1 MCYYMSMRTRNRSNA
16 TRCAPCALPPPLES
30 FTSAGGRTF
39 VVLAGAHEE
48 RWDGDA
54 LWTDVWS
61 ITLDGAPA
69 GKLYRSLSYGT
80 TASGEPRW
88 HATTRELFWNR
99 ASDAPTGVGFDVAAF
114 DSAEE
119 ALAAWGRSAD
129 QICDWA
135 EGKPVNGHVRVVR
148 APVCPRCLDIEPGA
162 HRPRPRPPYTGPLTP
177 GLCDPCEQ
185 LTSAWL
191 AAERGGSR

>member
-1 MCYYMSMRTRNRSNA
+1 MRARTRS
-16 TRCAPCALPPPLES
+16 APRALPPPLES
-30 FTSAGGRTF
+30 FTSAGGRAFT
-39 VVLAGAHEE
+39 VGAGEHSE

-61 ITLDGAPA
+61 ISHDGIAA
-69 GKLYRSLSYGT
+69 GKLYRSLSYGV

-99 ASDAPTGVGFDVAAF
+99 APDAPTGIGFDVAAF
-114 DSAEE
+114 DTAEE

-135 EGKPVNGHVRVVR
+135 EGKPVIGSYGVARRSEEARV
-148 APVCPRCLDIEPGA
+148 
-162 HRPRPRPPYTGPLTP
+162 
-177 GLCDPCEQ
+177 
-185 LTSAWL
+185 WL
-191 AAERGGSR
+191 